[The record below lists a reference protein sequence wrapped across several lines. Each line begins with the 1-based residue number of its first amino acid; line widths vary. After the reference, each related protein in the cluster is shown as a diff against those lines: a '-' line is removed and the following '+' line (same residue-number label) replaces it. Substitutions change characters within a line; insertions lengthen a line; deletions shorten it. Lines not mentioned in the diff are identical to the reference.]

1 MDFFCHIGQPNSHD
15 NVFVVKF
22 SKDRDAWS
30 AVMNL
35 YGNDFFHILCMEIDA
50 LLHPCGFLHT
60 LRLSDC
66 RVLANVCAI
75 LWEVSTA
82 MIGYCAGLVNVKPQL
97 RTPKLP
103 FAVKATFNAMVQ
115 ASKFVSRCPSDP
127 CAQQALILARKE
139 YRSAVKA
146 CKKQVVANRNARY
159 MALSQAKDPQA
170 DVYLAKCLRKGKAGL
185 ADFISLPD
193 GTRFA
198 QDDVVDGAAAY
209 ICSLQDAPLCA
220 DLSYRLL
227 VEDSFM
233 QTQAEMRSAVAKN
246 PDEIG
251 LDKDTLRLVLKTIK
265 PTAECR
271 GIPYAALLAESEE
284 HFQFVLLMHKFALT
298 FGVTASVW
306 TMQDLY
312 HSLKPNR
319 APQCYMSYRALG
331 LNSAQ
336 GRLQEEI
343 WAALV
348 PDVWEAAGAFQEGR
362 SQCLAV
368 LAADSCVAALRAARD
383 LPFGMCY
390 CDRKEA
396 FDTQWRASMQQKM
409 VSCVEPRFWC
419 LADELLHTTSMSVV
433 CHGRRSRWFKT
444 GTGVVEGRRLSPLQF
459 CLGQQRLESEAMA
472 SLTGVGVNP
481 PLHALVAFHQHKDST
496 PLGSYDL
503 DEVHMLFNAV
513 QASLMTW
520 DDAMQRVSCDS
531 VRLALIDVSSPV
543 RRNIRSF
550 VDDTRVPVSSHQHA
564 VAAFALLEKVSSEEQ
579 YLYKPGKNHIVARF
593 AWREPIQLQGFMV
606 QYVDSTVQLGY
617 SIDHSF
623 DGSSHLHHILARGN
637 GKMIFWLT

>member
-1 MDFFCHIGQPNSHD
+1 
-15 NVFVVKF
+15 
-22 SKDRDAWS
+22 
-30 AVMNL
+30 
-35 YGNDFFHILCMEIDA
+35 
-50 LLHPCGFLHT
+50 
-60 LRLSDC
+60 
-66 RVLANVCAI
+66 
-75 LWEVSTA
+75 
-82 MIGYCAGLVNVKPQL
+82 
-97 RTPKLP
+97 
-103 FAVKATFNAMVQ
+103 
-115 ASKFVSRCPSDP
+115 
-127 CAQQALILARKE
+127 
-139 YRSAVKA
+139 
-146 CKKQVVANRNARY
+146 
-159 MALSQAKDPQA
+159 
-170 DVYLAKCLRKGKAGL
+170 
-185 ADFISLPD
+185 
-193 GTRFA
+193 
-198 QDDVVDGAAAY
+198 
-209 ICSLQDAPLCA
+209 
-220 DLSYRLL
+220 
-227 VEDSFM
+227 M

-306 TMQDLY
+306 TMLDLY

-368 LAADSCVAALRAARD
+368 LAADLCVAALRAARD

-409 VSCVEPRFWC
+409 ASCVEPRFWC

-481 PLHALVAFHQHKDST
+481 PLHALVAFHKHKDST

-531 VRLALIDVSSPV
+531 VRFALIDVSSPV

-550 VDDTRVPVSSHQHA
+550 VDNTRVPVSSHQHA
-564 VAAFALLEKVSSEEQ
+564 VAS
-579 YLYKPGKNHIVARF
+579 
-593 AWREPIQLQGFMV
+593 V
-606 QYVDSTVQLGY
+606 QT
-617 SIDHSF
+617 
-623 DGSSHLHHILARGN
+623 R
-637 GKMIFWLT
+637 

>member
-1 MDFFCHIGQPNSHD
+1 MLLRVCPILTNS
-15 NVFVVKF
+15 
-22 SKDRDAWS
+22 
-30 AVMNL
+30 
-35 YGNDFFHILCMEIDA
+35 
-50 LLHPCGFLHT
+50 LLRGVRSSSH
-60 LRLSDC
+60 S
-66 RVLANVCAI
+66 AI

-97 RTPKLP
+97 RTPKVP
-103 FAVKATFNAMVQ
+103 FAVKAAFNALVQ

-185 ADFISLPD
+185 ADFMSLPD

-220 DLSYRLL
+220 YLSYRLH
-227 VEDSFM
+227 VEVD
-233 QTQAEMRSAVAKN
+233 KN

-251 LDKDTLRLVLKTIK
+251 LDKDTLRLVLKRIK

-284 HFQFVLLMHKFALT
+284 HFQFVLLMHKLALT

-319 APQCYMSYRALG
+319 APQCYMSYRVLG

-368 LAADSCVAALRAARD
+368 LAADLCVAALRAARD

-409 VSCVEPRFWC
+409 ASCVEPRFWC

-481 PLHALVAFHQHKDST
+481 PLHALVAFHKHKDST

-520 DDAMQRVSCDS
+520 DDA
-531 VRLALIDVSSPV
+531 I
-543 RRNIRSF
+543 
-550 VDDTRVPVSSHQHA
+550 
-564 VAAFALLEKVSSEEQ
+564 
-579 YLYKPGKNHIVARF
+579 
-593 AWREPIQLQGFMV
+593 
-606 QYVDSTVQLGY
+606 
-617 SIDHSF
+617 
-623 DGSSHLHHILARGN
+623 
-637 GKMIFWLT
+637 